1 MTDGFNLTRDGAVV
15 RLQID
20 REDRGN
26 MLTLAMLDDISAAIA
41 EAGRDPSVSAIL
53 VTGKGSDFCRGR
65 DPQGAPESK
74 PTTAVEMR
82 TALIEPIL
90 GVYAAVRDAEVPVV
104 AAVQGTVQG
113 LGCGIA
119 AVCDVTIAAKSA
131 TFALPE
137 MRANL
142 PPTLAMLAHLDRI
155 PSKALLYMVLST
167 GGISAERALAHGLV
181 SEVVE
186 DGAVFSTADA
196 FLETLAGYERD
207 SVVACKQYLQRARQ
221 ADYRTANDLAGN
233 MLSVVLSS
241 RGG

>member
-1 MTDGFNLTRDGAVV
+1 MSDGFNLTRDGAVA

-26 MLTLAMLDDISAAIA
+26 MLTLAMLDEISAAIA
-41 EAGRDPSVSAIL
+41 RAGADSAVKAIL
-53 VTGKGSDFCRGR
+53 ISGKGADFCRGR

-82 TALIEPIL
+82 DALIQPIL
-90 GVYAAVRDAEVPVV
+90 GVYAAVREARVPVV

-119 AVCDVTIAAKSA
+119 AVCDVTIAAETA

-137 MRANL
+137 MGANL

-155 PSKALLYMVLST
+155 PSKALMWMVMSRKQ
-167 GGISAERALAHGLV
+167 IDSARALAHGLV
-181 SEVVE
+181 SEVVPN
-186 DGAVFSTADA
+186 DALFSTAESV
-196 FLETLAGYERD
+196 LETISAYERE
-207 SVVACKQYLQRARQ
+207 SVVACKSYLQRARQ

-241 RGG
+241 RG